1 MPPLCK
7 GRWCEAPEGLLQK
20 QGTTPQACSTPAPLA
35 QGSRKAV
42 QLTPCTGEPKH
53 APTKIAQIYQCLLLT
68 GEVAASAAGGRDNER
83 AKTAHKCCCTVSL
96 YQSPFGDSFLVRG
109 SLCYIGKDVS
119 CPLQNKNPD
128 GICRRGA
135 KLWFARFHPRVSL
148 WMRVDLCAASH
159 REGVVPAPACRGIL
173 QPRIPSLTAVYARTC
188 LVPLWPL

>member
-1 MPPLCK
+1 MELEKWGGWGNASLVQREVPSIDGGGIVAKP
-7 GRWCEAPEGLLQK
+7 GNNPSGVFHA
-20 QGTTPQACSTPAPLA
+20 
-35 QGSRKAV
+35 GS
-42 QLTPCTGEPKH
+42 PCTGEPKH

-109 SLCYIGKDVS
+109 SLCYIGKDIS

-135 KLWFARFHPRVSL
+135 KIWFARFHPRVSL